1 MIAAVVAAILLSS
14 APQTPP
20 PPVDAPLATLAAT
33 TPPEAVDEAEE
44 ERMNERVC
52 RTEAIVGTRFGSRIC
67 MTRREWS
74 QRRDDSRR
82 LAQRLESVNSRRDS
96 PPLATTTAR

>member
-1 MIAAVVAAILLSS
+1 MIAAVLAVVLLSS

-33 TPPEAVDEAEE
+33 TPPEPVDEAAEA
-44 ERMNERVC
+44 RLNERVC
-52 RTEAIVGTRFGSRIC
+52 RTEIIVGTRFGSRIC
-67 MTRREWS
+67 MTRREWN

-82 LAQRLESVNSRRDS
+82 LAQSLESRNSRRVS
-96 PPLATTTAR
+96 PPLATTTGR